1 MTLWMILL
9 AEDTEITELASSL
22 KQSKGDTIMG
32 SITPHKR
39 RFISKIN
46 EMRKI
51 ASSSESSED
60 NNDSNNNSK
69 NSMSGVGK
77 TSQFKRSGSPR
88 NNHVAPEV
96 LTLYETLEAL
106 MDLGV
111 FPTKKEIGS
120 FIGYLKNND
129 AGPTGSSQ
137 QEITKSL
144 NIAARAA
151 VASASKHASEIALSS
166 DLVDPDFVESAGL
179 LVNETQFCS

>member
-1 MTLWMILL
+1 MESIPIENFLKGIHLSDYLSDLKKRGYDIVDDLLL

-77 TSQFKRSGSPR
+77 TSQFKRPGSPR

-111 FPTKKEIGS
+111 FPTKRNRIVYWVFKKQRCWTNWIFSARNYKIIEYCSSRCGS
-120 FIGYLKNND
+120 
-129 AGPTGSSQ
+129 
-137 QEITKSL
+137 
-144 NIAARAA
+144 
-151 VASASKHASEIALSS
+151 LS
-166 DLVDPDFVESAGL
+166 F
-179 LVNETQFCS
+179 